1 MPQDEIHAAQT
12 DQPCRPKGPCFNYG
26 KMGHF
31 AVQCRGGARANYM
44 DAYEGEDQIPP
55 LNIIPHIN
63 VMPIKAQIHMLSPQE
78 NDSLIDMMGGE
89 QDFPQ
94 A

>member
-1 MPQDEIHAAQT
+1 
-12 DQPCRPKGPCFNYG
+12 
-26 KMGHF
+26 
-31 AVQCRGGARANYM
+31 M
-44 DAYEGEDQIPP
+44 DAYKGEDQIPP
-55 LNIIPHIN
+55 PNIKLHIN
-63 VMPIKAQIHMLSPQE
+63 VTHIKAQINMLSPQE